1 MSDRLRA
8 DVCVIGAGSGGLTIA
23 AGASQMGADTILIE
37 KGLMGG
43 DCLNFG
49 CVPSKALLAA
59 AREAQAI
66 RHADRFGING
76 GEPQIDFAKVHH
88 HVHDVIAAIAPHDSV
103 ERFSGLGVRVLQ
115 GQGSFVGPREVEAAG
130 HIIEARR
137 FVVATGSS
145 PAVPPIPGLA
155 ETGFF
160 TNETIFEQ
168 TTLPEHLVVI
178 GGGPIGLELAQAF
191 RRLGAKVTVFEMLR
205 ALSTDDSEVAE
216 IVVTQLRR
224 EGVEIYE
231 RARVTNV
238 EGGVGDVRVTAES
251 SDGEVMANGT
261 HLLVAAGRAPNVEG
275 IGLDAA
281 GVEYSPKGITVD
293 HRLRTTNKKIFAI
306 GDVTGHLQFTHVAGY
321 HASIVLRNALFPFKT
336 RVRHQN
342 VAWVT
347 FTDPELAHVGLH
359 EAMVP
364 ETSHDLRVL
373 RWPFAENDRAVA
385 DRNGDG
391 LIKVVTTKKG
401 RILGATILGPHAGEL
416 IAPWVLALNHGL
428 KIGAMAGLIA
438 PYPTYGEVS
447 KRAAGSYYTPTLFG
461 PRMQKLVRLLSR
473 LP

>member
-1 MSDRLRA
+1 M
-8 DVCVIGAGSGGLTIA
+8 
-23 AGASQMGADTILIE
+23 
-37 KGLMGG
+37 
-43 DCLNFG
+43 
-49 CVPSKALLAA
+49 
-59 AREAQAI
+59 
-66 RHADRFGING
+66 
-76 GEPQIDFAKVHH
+76 
-88 HVHDVIAAIAPHDSV
+88 

-205 ALSTDDSEVAE
+205 ALSADDSEVAE

-231 RARVTNV
+231 RARVNNI
-238 EGGVGDVRVTAES
+238 EGGVGDVRVTAEG

-342 VAWVT
+342 VPWVT

-428 KIGAMAGLIA
+428 KIGAMSGLIA